1 MNKYIIKINVL
12 LRYNSHLSPSP
23 NRMERAV
30 GAGADR
36 IKNTCT
42 FSPCWSLPAARRA
55 PPLTQ
60 SRTTSQRVTDR
71 SNRPGISE
79 SGIRLGRTLSGGR
92 IYFGRPKVPLAV
104 TVKQQKI
111 MIQNSNY
118 GSYIIIRDGQLFL
131 EWLSHALPR
140 LLIFC
145 TSTIS

>member
-1 MNKYIIKINVL
+1 MVNKYIIKINVL

-79 SGIRLGRTLSGGR
+79 SGIRLGRIRPFLQRYCGNA
-92 IYFGRPKVPLAV
+92 FGRPDLFRAAESTPCCCCKATKNNDTKLWLWQLYHLSG
-104 TVKQQKI
+104 T
-111 MIQNSNY
+111 
-118 GSYIIIRDGQLFL
+118 GSCFWND
-131 EWLSHALPR
+131 
-140 LLIFC
+140 
-145 TSTIS
+145 

>member
-1 MNKYIIKINVL
+1 MYCCVTIPIC
-12 LRYNSHLSPSP
+12 P
-23 NRMERAV
+23 RAPTAWKGRSV
-30 GAGADR
+30 PGADR

-79 SGIRLGRTLSGGR
+79 SGIRLGRIRPFLQRYCGNA
-92 IYFGRPKVPLAV
+92 FGRPDLFRAAESTPCCYCKA
-104 TVKQQKI
+104 TKI

-131 EWLSHALPR
+131 E
-140 LLIFC
+140 
-145 TSTIS
+145 